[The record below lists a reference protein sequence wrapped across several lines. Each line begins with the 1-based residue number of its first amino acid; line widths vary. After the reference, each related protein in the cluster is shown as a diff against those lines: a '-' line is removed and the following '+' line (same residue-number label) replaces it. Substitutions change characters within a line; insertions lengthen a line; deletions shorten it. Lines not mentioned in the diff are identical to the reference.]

1 MIDVN
6 NEKKAIVGAFSID
19 EFDSSTSS
27 YSFLLPFGYNSTA
40 NVYFLKKSHIR
51 PYFIFFTSLSRRI
64 LFIRSYFSFFIF
76 LSLSVF
82 LGERK

>member
-27 YSFLLPFGYNSTA
+27 YSFLFPFGYNSTA
-40 NVYFLKKSHIR
+40 KKNLMFAHI
-51 PYFIFFTSLSRRI
+51 
-64 LFIRSYFSFFIF
+64 SYFSHLYLIGNF
-76 LSLSVF
+76 LFVRISAFSYFYLYLYF
-82 LGERK
+82 